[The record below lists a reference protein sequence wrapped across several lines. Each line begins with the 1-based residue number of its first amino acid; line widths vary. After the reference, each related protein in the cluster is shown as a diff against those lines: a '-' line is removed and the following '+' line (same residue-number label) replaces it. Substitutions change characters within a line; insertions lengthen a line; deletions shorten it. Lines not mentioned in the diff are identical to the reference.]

1 MQVSFRTLSILTATL
16 CFVLA
21 LVWGLLPQ
29 WLLQVWG
36 VDYSSATG
44 LVSRRSAMLFLGL
57 GVMFYSAR
65 NAAPSVA
72 RTALS
77 TGFITGC
84 FGLAGIGLLEWLSG
98 HAGPGILLA
107 VSVELGLGLGF
118 IQASRNRF
126 EAHKPLS
133 D

>member
-1 MQVSFRTLSILTATL
+1 MQFSFRTLSLFTAAL

-21 LVWGLLPQ
+21 LIWGLLPQ
-29 WLLQVWG
+29 WLLQIWG
-36 VDYSSATG
+36 VDYSSSTG
-44 LVSRRSAMLFLGL
+44 LVARRSAMLFLGL

-65 NAAPSVA
+65 NAEPSPT

-84 FGLAGIGLLEWLSG
+84 FGLAGLGLVEWLNG

-107 VSVELGLGLGF
+107 VVVELGLGLGF
-118 IQASRNRF
+118 TQASRNRS
-126 EAHKPLS
+126 AADKPLS